1 MRIYHYL
8 AKFLGT
14 KQKTTQYMIN
24 KVILIGNVGQDPEI
38 RYAGDAVNGA
48 KVATIRLATSERY
61 KDRNGNLQEHT
72 EWHTVVVWR
81 NTADV
86 VEKYV
91 KKGSQIYVEG
101 RIRTRSWDDQ
111 NGNKRYSTEIMGD
124 TLQLLGRR
132 PEGQNNQG
140 GYGAP
145 QQNGYAAPQQGG
157 YQQSAYGQPQ
167 GGYQGQPQAPAYQPT
182 VQQPAYAPAPQPVQ
196 QPAPQNVADSDPS
209 DDLPF

>member
-1 MRIYHYL
+1 
-8 AKFLGT
+8 
-14 KQKTTQYMIN
+14 MIN

-38 RYAGDAVNGA
+38 RYAGDAVSGA

-91 KKGSQIYVEG
+91 RKGSQLYIEG

-111 NGNKRYSTEIMGD
+111 NGNKRYTTEIIAD
-124 TLQLLGRR
+124 NLQLLGKRAEN
-132 PEGQNNQG
+132 PGAQPG
-140 GYGAP
+140 GY
-145 QQNGYAAPQQGG
+145 QQQPAQGYQQPGYAAPAQQPG
-157 YQQSAYGQPQ
+157 YAQPAQPSYQPQ
-167 GGYQGQPQAPAYQPT
+167 QQTFPQPQQT
-182 VQQPAYAPAPQPVQ
+182 Q
-196 QPAPQNVADSDPS
+196 PQNLVDDMPD